1 MSISNKLLR
10 YIVELKNDAKLNVW
24 HFALLL
30 GIVQF
35 AFIQKQCKLIRISR
49 RKLMKYA
56 HITTLPTYHKYLKEL
71 QELGYIKYTPSYHP
85 DMRSTVELLHK
96 SLDCTRE

>member
-1 MSISNKLLR
+1 MCISNKLLR

-30 GIVQF
+30 GIIQF
-35 AFIQKQCKLIRISR
+35 AFLQKQGKLIRISR
-49 RKLMKYA
+49 HKLMKYA

-96 SLDCTRE
+96 SL